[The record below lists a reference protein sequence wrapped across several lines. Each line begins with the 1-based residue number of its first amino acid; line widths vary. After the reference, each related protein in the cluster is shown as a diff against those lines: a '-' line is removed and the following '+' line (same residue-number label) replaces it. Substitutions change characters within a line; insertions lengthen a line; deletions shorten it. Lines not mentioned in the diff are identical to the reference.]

1 MSIEEFTEKTIA
13 GLIDYHMTQVI
24 NTVKMSLI
32 NNLLENNQMALALY
46 DRSKSS
52 DDMIEEQ
59 VWITLAKYYEL
70 EKTKQEGNVIRPDPD
85 TWRKN

>member
-24 NTVKMSLI
+24 KRVKMSLLH
-32 NNLLENNQMALALY
+32 NLLENIQMALALH

-52 DDMIEEQ
+52 DDTIEEQ

-70 EKTKQEGNVIRPDPD
+70 EKTKKEGNVIRPDPD

>member
-32 NNLLENNQMALALY
+32 NNILDY
-46 DRSKSS
+46 
-52 DDMIEEQ
+52 
-59 VWITLAKYYEL
+59 
-70 EKTKQEGNVIRPDPD
+70 
-85 TWRKN
+85 